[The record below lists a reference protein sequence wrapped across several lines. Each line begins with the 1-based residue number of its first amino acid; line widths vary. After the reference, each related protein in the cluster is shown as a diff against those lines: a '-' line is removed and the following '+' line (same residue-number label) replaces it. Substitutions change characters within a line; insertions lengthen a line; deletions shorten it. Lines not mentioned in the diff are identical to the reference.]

1 MTTDHEIADAV
12 RRIHDRVAEA
22 VARRGPG
29 PAVTLIGVAKRQPA
43 EAVHAAIA
51 AGLTDV
57 GENYAQELRAKQD
70 ALADAA
76 ARWHF
81 IGGLQS
87 NKVKLVVGRALIH
100 TVDRASLVAAIA
112 TRARSLGCVQEV
124 LIEVNLAGEQQKA
137 GAPPDAVPAVL
148 DAVAAESGAVVCRG
162 LMTLPPQ
169 DSPERTRPWFAALRE
184 LQARLPPRPHCELRE
199 LSMGMSADFEVAIA
213 EGATLVRVGTAIF
226 GARAL

>member
-1 MTTDHEIADAV
+1 VSDVADNL
-12 RRIHDRVAEA
+12 RRIQDRVAAA

-29 PAVTLIGVAKRQPA
+29 PAVTLIGVAKHQPV
-43 EAVHAAIA
+43 ESVRAALA

-70 ALADAA
+70 ALADLDV
-76 ARWHF
+76 RWHF

-87 NKVKLVVGRALIH
+87 NKVKLVVGRGLIH
-100 TVDRASLVAAIA
+100 TVDRASLIAAIA
-112 TRARSLGCVQEV
+112 KQARATGGAQEV
-124 LIEVNLAGEQQKA
+124 LLEVNLAGEAQKA
-137 GAPPDAVPAVL
+137 GAAPDDVPKLL
-148 DAVAAESGAVVCRG
+148 DQIAAEAGAIVCKG
-162 LMTLPPQ
+162 LMTLPPN
-169 DSPERTRPWFAALRE
+169 DTPERTRPWFAALRE
-184 LQARLPPRPHCELRE
+184 LQARLPARPHCELRE

>member
-1 MTTDHEIADAV
+1 VTDVADNLL
-12 RRIHDRVAEA
+12 RIQDRVAAA

-29 PAVTLIGVAKRQPA
+29 PDVTLIGVAKHQPID
-43 EAVHAAIA
+43 AVRAAIA

-70 ALADAA
+70 ALGDA

-87 NKVKLVVGRALIH
+87 NKVKLVVGRALVH
-100 TVDRASLVAAIA
+100 TVDRASLITAIA
-112 TRARSLGCVQEV
+112 AKARAAGVVQAV
-124 LIEVNLAGEQQKA
+124 LLEVNLAGEAQKA
-137 GAPPDAVPAVL
+137 GAPPDAIDGLL
-148 DAVAAESGAVVCRG
+148 DAVAAEGGAVVCRG
-162 LMTLPPQ
+162 LMTLPPY
-169 DSPERTRPWFAALRE
+169 DTPERTRPWFAALRE
-184 LQARLPPRPHCELRE
+184 LQARLPARPHCEPRE